1 MKGIITRT
9 LEVKKVYDNMDET
22 MRPIF
27 FRTFDKGEWY
37 IKGENDTEFEID
49 IHNGWYVLYGL
60 DEYASCELV
69 FTEDKNGKYIPVEY
83 SVYDIWKNRTY
94 FRKFREF

>member
-1 MKGIITRT
+1 MRGIITRT

-22 MRPIF
+22 MRSIF
-27 FRTFDKGEWY
+27 FRTFDKREWY

-60 DEYASCELV
+60 DEYASCELI
-69 FTEDKNGKYIPVEY
+69 FTEDENGKDVPVEY
-83 SVYDIWKNRTY
+83 SVYDIWKNKTY